1 MAENGTTE
9 VKDFIEF
16 NKLKANQMLEIMQKD
31 FDERVKEHYSMYTAF
46 IKKLD
51 ERDKTITQ
59 LSEHV
64 RKAHI
69 KIENLEHM
77 LKELKNGS

>member
-9 VKDFIEF
+9 ARDFIEF
-16 NKLKANQMLEIMQKD
+16 NKLKATQMLEFMQKD

-46 IKKLD
+46 IKKLED
-51 ERDKTITQ
+51 RDKTIVQ
-59 LSEHV
+59 LSDHV

-69 KIENLEHM
+69 KIENLERM
-77 LKELKNGS
+77 LKELKHGS